1 MEVRPVLRPFA
12 ILFVF
17 LSIPSTVRLLS
28 QNAENGLPAFSQG
41 WTEPE
46 KADFRYCVSHISDI
60 SRENTMQLSAVCVRD
75 ARRPGTLDASPSEG
89 FWKERKQR
97 QTRKVF
103 EHPLRVKDT
112 AQEFHA
118 SFDLCKRGAYGLPA
132 PKQ

>member
-1 MEVRPVLRPFA
+1 MRPFA
-12 ILFVF
+12 IQFVF

-60 SRENTMQLSAVCVRD
+60 SRENTMQSSADSFACVMHEDQEHWMHLHPKAVGR
-75 ARRPGTLDASPSEG
+75 
-89 FWKERKQR
+89 KENRAKL
-97 QTRKVF
+97 KKCF
-103 EHPLRVKDT
+103 DEHPLRIKDT

-118 SFDLCKRGAYGLPA
+118 SFDLCKCRAYGLPA
-132 PKQ
+132 RKQ